1 MYVAAGVCALS
12 LAPPLTGKIKQ
23 SLILHPDDSHI
34 IYPLGSTIVIKNVEN
49 TEKQV
54 FLQGMLPL
62 PCCLEAPRCLA
73 AAPSAALRCS

>member
-1 MYVAAGVCALS
+1 MWRLACVCSFFS
-12 LAPPLTGKIKQ
+12 LPPLTGKIKQ

-54 FLQGMLPL
+54 FLQGMLLPL
-62 PCCLEAPRCLA
+62 PCCLA
-73 AAPSAALRCS
+73 

>member
-1 MYVAAGVCALS
+1 MCSLS
-12 LAPPLTGKIKQ
+12 LASSLTGKIKQ

-54 FLQGMLPL
+54 FLQGMLLPL
-62 PCCLEAPRCLA
+62 PCCLA
-73 AAPSAALRCS
+73 